1 MSRIL
6 VLGGCG
12 YIGSHTCLTLLE
24 HGHKLIILDN
34 LSNSSCIVV
43 NRIAQI
49 LGISEAKIKEK
60 LLLIKG
66 DIRDE
71 KVLENIFLKQFK
83 NKNPIDSVLHFAGL
97 KSVKESVL
105 NPEKYWDINFH
116 GTKNLIN
123 VMKKYEC
130 KTLIFSSSATI
141 YGSSKEKLIPEK
153 AEINPINPYG
163 ETKVAI
169 EQILHKLAG
178 CEKDNFVINNPS
190 TEGWRIAVLR
200 YFNPVGAH
208 DSGLI
213 GESPLGTPNNLFPV
227 ISQVAIGEINSLKIF
242 GNDWPTPDGSAI
254 RDYVHVMDVAEGHY
268 SALKFLKKSP
278 PHLLTLNLGTGKG
291 TSVIKAVKTFEKVIK
306 KDINYEIGNR
316 RSGDSA
322 IVVADVSMAK
332 EYLNWHAKRNLYE
345 MCKSCIKWQLTNPK
359 GYFSD

>member
-1 MSRIL
+1 MSCIL

-24 HGHKLIILDN
+24 HGHNLIVLDN
-34 LSNSSCIVV
+34 LSNSSSLVV
-43 NRIAQI
+43 SRIAQI
-49 LGISEAKIKEK
+49 LGISEAKITKR
-60 LLLIKG
+60 LLFIKG
-66 DIRDE
+66 DIRDN

-83 NKNPIDSVLHFAGL
+83 NKNPIDSVFHFAGL

-105 NPEKYWDINFH
+105 NPKEYWDINVN
-116 GTKNLIN
+116 GTKNIIN
-123 VMKKYEC
+123 IMQKYEC

-141 YGSSKEKLIPEK
+141 YGSSKERLIPEY
-153 AEINPINPYG
+153 AEIKPINPYG

-169 EQILHKLAG
+169 EQLLYKLAG
-178 CEKDNFVINNPS
+178 CVKDNFVINNPS
-190 TEGWRIAVLR
+190 TKGWKIAILR

-213 GESPLGTPNNLFPV
+213 GEAPLGIPNNLFPV
-227 ISQVAIGEINSLKIF
+227 ISQVSIGLINSLKIF

-254 RDYVHVMDVAEGHY
+254 RDYVHVMDIAEGHY
-268 SALKFLKKSP
+268 SALKYLKKSQ

-306 KDINYEIGNR
+306 KDINYEIEKR

-322 IVVADVSMAK
+322 MVVADVSMAK
-332 EYLNWHAKRNLYE
+332 KYLNWEAKRNLYE
-345 MCKSCIKWQLTNPK
+345 MSASCIKWQLSNPK
-359 GYFSD
+359 GYLSY